1 MKKQVFGCP
10 VCGDKFGRSASLGAH
25 RWRAHGTKGKNRRP
39 AKSMP
44 GKETMLKAARKSLK
58 KLGFAVNPVFPCSE
72 CGVKLGKGGMGSHLR
87 FKHGIAGTSKWSV
100 KAKKAQKV
108 SKPDVTT
115 TSAAD
120 TTVSTFKVIKDVK
133 RMVGVSTDAIRS
145 ILEKAAAFRA
155 TASEAQNKAERL
167 FKMAAE
173 LKELI

>member
-1 MKKQVFGCP
+1 MNKCN
-10 VCGDKFGRSASLGAH
+10 VCRVMFGRAASLGAH
-25 RWRAHGTKGKNRRP
+25 RWRAHGIKGKNRRP
-39 AKSMP
+39 VKAKP
-44 GKETMLKAARKSLK
+44 GKEMKPKAIRGAGK
-58 KLGFAVNPVFPCSE
+58 KRTAIFEPTFACQE
-72 CGVKLGKGGMGSHLR
+72 CGIKLLKGGMGSHLR
-87 FKHGIAGTSKWSV
+87 FKHGIAGTSKWSI

-108 SKPDVTT
+108 SKPDVMT

-120 TTVSTFKVIKDVK
+120 TTVNTFRVIKDVK